1 MTIFNEDYKEE
12 IFQWL
17 QFEDRQA
24 VPMDM
29 LSGVIY
35 DQTIQND
42 DSGFRFLRDEAI
54 YRVNARV
61 LAKELPSFT
70 ETKTEVLNT
79 PKNPWQFFKDMY
91 ADTWFMRWI
100 VKKWPV
106 KYVKQKITLTATWD
120 QWAVYPW
127 LDKVPVSPRWQPV
140 RIPFPAKVDVTKEPL
155 SEPEKSESR
164 ASEESSKS

>member
-1 MTIFNEDYKEE
+1 MDYFKEE
-12 IFQWL
+12 IFEWL
-17 QFEDRQA
+17 QFQEARYVQNE
-24 VPMDM
+24 M
-29 LSGVIY
+29 LPGVTYEQSIVK
-35 DQTIQND
+35 
-42 DSGFRFLRDEAI
+42 DSWSFLRDQSL
-54 YRVNARV
+54 YKLNARV
-61 LAKELPSFT
+61 LGKKLPSFT
-70 ETKTEVLNT
+70 ETRTEVLNT

-140 RIPFPAKVDVTKEPL
+140 RVPFPAKVDVTKEPL